1 MTNLFD
7 QLDNFAEWKTSAH
20 FVETFWGR
28 RRGTLLMVYIT
39 VFTSVAFIFI
49 FLFGVLEKII
59 MKRI

>member
-1 MTNLFD
+1 MTNLLD

-39 VFTSVAFIFI
+39 VLLLYLYFCSVY
-49 FLFGVLEKII
+49 
-59 MKRI
+59 